1 MKNISKTIKTAL
13 IAAGITFA
21 IFPLHSLYT
30 VSGFISKAIKWYKSM
45 KKS

>member
-1 MKNISKTIKTAL
+1 MKNISKTIKTAF

-30 VSGFISKAIKWYKSM
+30 LSGFIAKAVKWYKS
-45 KKS
+45 KKKR